1 MAVMVQEILND
12 DFFYALA
19 NYFTLTGRQD
29 IFDFINN
36 QHASLIGFS
45 KLSYEGLYALDS
57 LEGVD
62 TGEVAGFVFAA
73 IGNSFPKIYDA
84 LVADYNPLE
93 NYFTDREMTDNLDSD
108 TTRTG
113 GYTDT
118 PSGKKTRDFVDNG
131 VKGLGTTF
139 ESYGDNDFRNIS
151 KTQTIGQ
158 IDDKFEDYQ
167 EQRTYNSLKDTGNA
181 DRSITEKRSGSS
193 GIFSK
198 QDLTE
203 REVKL
208 RIRYRLKPILVRMC
222 VDVINKGV
230 WKNED

>member
-19 NYFTLTGRQD
+19 NYFSLAGRND
-29 IFDFINN
+29 IFDFINS
-36 QHASLIGFS
+36 QHTSLIGFS
-45 KLSYEGLYALDS
+45 ALSYEGLYALDS
-57 LEGVD
+57 LEDVD
-62 TGEVAGFVFAA
+62 TAEVAGFVYAT
-73 IGNSFPKIYDA
+73 IGESFPKIYDA

-93 NYFTDREMTDNLDSD
+93 NYFTDREMSDTLDSD
-108 TTRTG
+108 STRTG
-113 GYTDT
+113 GYTDA
-118 PSGKKTRDFVDNG
+118 PSGTKRRSFTDYGNIG
-131 VKGLGTTF
+131 MGTTF
-139 ESYGDNDFRNIS
+139 ESFGDNDFRNIS
-151 KTQTIGQ
+151 KTKTNGTINDG
-158 IDDKFEDYQ
+158 FENYQ
-167 EQRTYNSLKDTGNA
+167 EQRTYNSLKDTGNS
-181 DRSITEKRSGSS
+181 DRSITENRSGSS